1 MKRIILSMM
10 CILLLLF
17 LLTIPEAIFGD
28 EAIKYTNSIY
38 RGIVIGVWTYWLT
51 NWILED

>member
-1 MKRIILSMM
+1 MKKIILSMM

-28 EAIKYTNSIY
+28 AAIKYTNSIY
-38 RGIVIGVWTYWLT
+38 RGIVIGTFTCWITD
-51 NWILED
+51 WILED